1 MRDDDTLRD
10 YYYSRLYGEAPI
22 DPRAFLHAN
31 GRPYYFGT
39 GDMFRDI
46 AGDPFENKVV
56 DLDIPTVKVDGVALD
71 VERGRF
77 RVLGQN
83 VTDAE
88 FRVLSAVALL
98 GVTE

>member
-1 MRDDDTLRD
+1 MRHIYDQMRDDDTLRD

-22 DPRAFLHAN
+22 DPREAN
-31 GRPYYFGT
+31 RRAAYFG
-39 GDMFRDI
+39 

-56 DLDIPTVKVDGVALD
+56 DLDMPVVKVDGVALE
-71 VERGRF
+71 VERRPRF

-98 GVTE
+98 GVAE